1 MDDENIFEE
10 NPEGKKIIEEKKSR
24 RASKINRKTLQK
36 PEQVKID
43 SVNNDQ
49 EDPEEEK
56 QESSDV
62 PEEIDR
68 FKA

>member
-1 MDDENIFEE
+1 MIMDDENIFEE

-43 SVNNDQ
+43 SVNN
-49 EDPEEEK
+49 E
-56 QESSDV
+56 
-62 PEEIDR
+62 
-68 FKA
+68 